1 MTDPKGALSHL
12 RVLDI
17 SRVRA
22 GPTCVRILA
31 DFGADVIK
39 IEAPPGVDPNEGM
52 SGARDGYDMVNLH
65 RNKRSM
71 TLNLKEPD
79 GRAIFLRLVATADVV
94 VENFRPDVKERLGI
108 DYATLRGV
116 NPRIILASISG
127 FGQTGPY
134 RTRAGFDQIAQGMG
148 GLMWVTGEP
157 GEGPMRAG
165 IAVADSSAGVYA
177 ATGVL
182 IALAERE
189 RSGQGQW
196 VHTSLLQAQIAMMDF
211 QAARFLVDREVP
223 PQAGNEHPYATPMGV
238 LATQDGF
245 INIGVGGD
253 GQWRALCKALD
264 RADLAADPDYATL
277 EQRFR
282 HRPKLMGL
290 LADIFK
296 TRGSAD
302 WLAQLEAHGVP
313 AGPIYKV
320 DEVFADPPSR
330 SPRHR
335 GAAGASD
342 PRRHP
347 GGRRTD
353 HAVAHAGPGRD
364 AAARRGRAHRRGA
377 ARGRCERCRHCALA
391 RRQGGVSADALPR
404 HGLCLTSPGPG
415 EGWGEGASAFQLK
428 F

>member
-1 MTDPKGALSHL
+1 MTDPKPSALSHL
-12 RVLDI
+12 RVLDV

-52 SGARDGYDMVNLH
+52 SGRRDGYDMVNLH

-79 GRAIFLRLVATADVV
+79 GRAIFLRLAKTADVV

-108 DYATLRGV
+108 DYETLRGV
-116 NPRIILASISG
+116 NPRIILASVSG

-148 GLMWVTGEP
+148 GLMWVTGQP

-177 ATGVL
+177 ATGIL

-211 QAARFLVDREVP
+211 QAARFLVDGEVP
-223 PQAGNEHPYATPMGV
+223 RQAGNEHPYSTPMGV
-238 LATQDGF
+238 MATADGF

-253 GQWRALCKALD
+253 GQWRALCEALERPD
-264 RADLAADPDYATL
+264 PGADPDYATPEL
-277 EQRFR
+277 RFR
-282 HRPKLMGL
+282 HRPKLMAL

-296 TRGSAD
+296 TQRSAD
-302 WLAQLEAHGVP
+302 WLARLEAHGVP

-320 DEVFADPPSR
+320 DEVFADRQVDHLGIAVPLKHPTRGDIRVVGEPITLSR
-330 SPRHR
+330 TPARVETPLPE
-335 GAAGASD
+335 AGA
-342 PRRHP
+342 H
-347 GGRRTD
+347 TD
-353 HAVAHAGPGRD
+353 EVLREIG
-364 AAARRGRAHRRGA
+364 
-377 ARGRCERCRHCALA
+377 C
-391 RRQGGVSADALPR
+391 SADEIAR
-404 HGLCLTSPGPG
+404 
-415 EGWGEGASAFQLK
+415 WRAAK
-428 F
+428 VV